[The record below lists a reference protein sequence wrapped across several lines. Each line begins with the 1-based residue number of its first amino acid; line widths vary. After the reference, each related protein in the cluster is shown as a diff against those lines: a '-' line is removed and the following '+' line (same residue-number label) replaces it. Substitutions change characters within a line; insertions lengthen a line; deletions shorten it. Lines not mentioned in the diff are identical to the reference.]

1 MLSKVV
7 LTEDASGNI
16 RRFSG
21 ENFHMWELHE
31 SSISWKGV
39 DGHGRWHNL
48 KASVIRCNRSCC
60 MGQEGKSSSSSLCQA
75 VEEKILKYIMSHK
88 TSKVICDKL
97 KEVHD
102 QLLHESI
109 YHKEQ
114 QSHES
119 IHHI

>member
-1 MLSKVV
+1 
-7 LTEDASGNI
+7 
-16 RRFSG
+16 
-21 ENFHMWELHE
+21 MWELHE

-39 DGHGRWHNL
+39 DGHGRWHNS
-48 KASVIRCNRSCC
+48 KAFVIRCNRSCC

-75 VEEKILKYIMSHK
+75 VEEKILKYIVSRK

-109 YHKEQ
+109 YQKEW
-114 QSHES
+114 QSHKIISSVSLTSLWRVKALLISWERS
-119 IHHI
+119 RKL